1 MTYSTG
7 STIIDDDYNGFAIS
21 INNFWGS
28 GIASTYG
35 YGQTDTVSLVSAGT
49 TVTATQWATLLTRMT
64 SAASHQNTSITAI
77 SNPSTGDTIEAYAAL
92 SSNINSVYNNRLNAA
107 ANGTDLTANGTTQT
121 TGTWDVSAITTKT
134 ITFASADAKKYF
146 FNSGGHI
153 RMSFSLTG
161 GSDAKS
167 QEWADLLTKTG
178 TIVLAATGSNPSSIT
193 IAGTVYNGTTKIGG
207 SGTPDTL
214 ASTTGSNQLSG
225 IDTVIF
231 KQSADSAPY
240 TANFIQIKAK
250 SATASITFTVSLF
263 DDAADTIAPDGSGS
277 GDALDVVDG
286 TLTMTTVI
294 RPPSTTY
301 LTNTWGTPTQN
312 AATWTLTS

>member
-49 TVTATQWATLLTRMT
+49 TITATQWATLLTRMT

-178 TIVLAATGSNPSSIT
+178 TIVLAATGS
-193 IAGTVYNGTTKIGG
+193 
-207 SGTPDTL
+207 TPVL
-214 ASTTGSNQLSG
+214 
-225 IDTVIF
+225 
-231 KQSADSAPY
+231 P
-240 TANFIQIKAK
+240 
-250 SATASITFTVSLF
+250 
-263 DDAADTIAPDGSGS
+263 
-277 GDALDVVDG
+277 
-286 TLTMTTVI
+286 I
-294 RPPSTTY
+294 RS
-301 LTNTWGTPTQN
+301 
-312 AATWTLTS
+312 